1 MTRTYN
7 FGSSFHY
14 LLEVWT
20 VLGKVRRYRG
30 WAVTP
35 IKIVSPL
42 ADFFIAT
49 FPPSLHDLFIAGGE
63 RSFLG
68 LRHVEKFRGE
78 VGEEVES
85 GSFDRQICGL
95 RH

>member
-1 MTRTYN
+1 
-7 FGSSFHY
+7 

-35 IKIVSPL
+35 IKIVPPL
-42 ADFFIAT
+42 ADFFVAT
-49 FPPSLHDLFIAGGE
+49 FPPSLYDLFIAGGE
-63 RSFLG
+63 RSL
-68 LRHVEKFRGE
+68 LRVRHVEKFRGE

-85 GSFDRQICGL
+85 GSFDRQI
-95 RH
+95 